1 MSQQNK
7 ATNTRGRRTGSG
19 VDGRRLRVDERRRDP
34 TTRCAHTNA
43 GACCEIVG
51 LGFSCTCGLVNVS
64 RGHETTL
71 PATPGHEQP
80 RRDTH
85 GRAAPATRRGHA
97 ALAVR
102 HAGPHAT
109 TGCAHCW
116 PRRTL
121 LASSREATGG
131 VSTGVWLGAY
141 RGKRRREREGERRLT
156 RNRRR
161 TSRRARTTT
170 ALANS
175 KTSTNDG
182 RLEEANGADGKLDG
196 DGSAPAGRARRERGG
211 SDSSAA
217 VESWHGRSL
226 GRAGSAKRQ
235 DRVGTSMAVL
245 AGSPGLHRR
254 ATPGRRAGR
263 GQAETSGGFGP
274 ATPAKSN
281 QPEKNTWERKCGRE
295 MS

>member
-141 RGKRRREREGERRLT
+141 RGKRRREREGGKGGSPETDDGRRGGHERRQHRQT
-156 RNRRR
+156 A
-161 TSRRARTTT
+161 RRARTTGVSGKRT
-170 ALANS
+170 APTAS
-175 KTSTNDG
+175 STGMAALRQD
-182 RLEEANGADGKLDG
+182 ELDG
-196 DGSAPAGRARRERGG
+196 NEAAPIRRLPWSRG
-211 SDSSAA
+211 
-217 VESWHGRSL
+217 
-226 GRAGSAKRQ
+226 
-235 DRVGTSMAVL
+235 T
-245 AGSPGLHRR
+245 
-254 ATPGRRAGR
+254 
-263 GQAETSGGFGP
+263 GGV
-274 ATPAKSN
+274 
-281 QPEKNTWERKCGRE
+281 
-295 MS
+295 